1 MQSRYH
7 WVNIKVSARLCSF
20 LESLGETSSCLLQLL
35 EATHCGGKWKPTSVL
50 LSGKSHGQRNLVGYS
65 LRGCKESD
73 MTEWWSTQ
81 KPRRGLGLW
90 PLPPSS
96 KPVMAVW
103 VLVIL
108 ILTLLHPSS
117 MCDGRSVWWKDHWP
131 TWTAQDP
138 LLSSS
143 QLVKNLNSI
152 CSLHSPLPRT
162 YQIYRFLG
170 LRQGLVWRLW
180 L

>member
-1 MQSRYH
+1 MFFPGESRGDFF
-7 WVNIKVSARLCSF
+7 F
-20 LESLGETSSCLLQLL
+20 LPSPASRSHPLWREMETHFSTLV
-35 EATHCGGKWKPTSVL
+35 WKIPRTE
-50 LSGKSHGQRNLVGYS
+50 KPGYS

-90 PLPPSS
+90 PLPPSL

-103 VLVIL
+103 VLVTL

-117 MCDGRSVWWKDHWP
+117 MCDGRPVWWKDHWP